1 MAVLAYLVLHVLSAA
16 DGRSEHSQ
24 DDGASNMDGVSMG
37 DSEVCNMSPQGVPQV
52 GRLDSRA

>member
-1 MAVLAYLVLHVLSAA
+1 MLAYFSVDLLNAA

-37 DSEVCNMSPQGVPQV
+37 DSEV
-52 GRLDSRA
+52 RHT